1 MFLHGGIF
9 HIVFNMLAL
18 WMFGAELERTWG
30 TRYFLKFYFVTGI
43 GAGVLTV
50 LFSLL
55 PFAFAR
61 QLQDVNIIGA
71 SGAIYGLLLA
81 YAIYFPERPI
91 LLIVFWV
98 PARLCVTILGAIAVF
113 ASLSE
118 AGGVANATH
127 LGGLLVGYLY
137 LKGAGGDPISEMK
150 YRYLKW
156 KINRRSQ
163 EIRRATPAAA
173 RTTGTVAFT
182 EAGILRALPPAVRS
196 NHSLFIVAL
205 AILFFGS
212 GVCALIYQLLWLR
225 MMGWVF
231 GVTVYAASTVWAS
244 FMAGLAV
251 GSLAAGVIGDRVRH
265 PLRWFGV
272 TELLIGAT
280 ALATPAILSELQKIY
295 VAFYPSLPHALA
307 GTHRRAARH
316 RAARAHRADDADGSD
331 AAAGDQRVGGS
342 RRLAGRAPG
351 RPVWQQRHRRDRRDD
366 CGGVVSDSRTRHPR
380 HISGGRRGQPGSG
393 RRRARAVRRRTAP

>member
-1 MFLHGGIF
+1 MRRPASPYASPFSFGPGPISTALQALIGANVVVFVAQVLFPVLTAVLGLHPAFVIHSFWIWQLATYMFLHGGVF

-18 WMFGAELERTWG
+18 WMFGGELERTWG

-81 YAIYFPERPI
+81 YAIYFPDRPI

-137 LKGAGGDPISEMK
+137 LKGAHVDPLSEMK

-156 KINRRSQ
+156 KMNR
-163 EIRRATPAAA
+163 
-173 RTTGTVAFT
+173 
-182 EAGILRALPPAVRS
+182 LRKKFDVY
-196 NHSLFIVAL
+196 
-205 AILFFGS
+205 S
-212 GVCALIYQLLWLR
+212 G
-225 MMGWVF
+225 G
-231 GVTVYAASTVWAS
+231 
-244 FMAGLAV
+244 
-251 GSLAAGVIGDRVRH
+251 
-265 PLRWFGV
+265 
-272 TELLIGAT
+272 
-280 ALATPAILSELQKIY
+280 
-295 VAFYPSLPHALA
+295 
-307 GTHRRAARH
+307 
-316 RAARAHRADDADGSD
+316 RADDWD
-331 AAAGDQRVGGS
+331 
-342 RRLAGRAPG
+342 
-351 RPVWQQRHRRDRRDD
+351 RH
-366 CGGVVSDSRTRHPR
+366 VH
-380 HISGGRRGQPGSG
+380 
-393 RRRARAVRRRTAP
+393 